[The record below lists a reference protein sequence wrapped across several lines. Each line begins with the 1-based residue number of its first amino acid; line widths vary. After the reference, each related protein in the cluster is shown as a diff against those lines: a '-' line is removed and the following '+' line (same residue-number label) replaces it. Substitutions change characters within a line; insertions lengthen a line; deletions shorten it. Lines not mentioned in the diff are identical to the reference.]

1 MSEKGIKRFDEL
13 NIARLS
19 LISVQERIPPD
30 YRDWSVE
37 LEDGDRRYKVTCQ
50 AMPEYGVP
58 HGIDTDIS
66 AALVNLYIDQ
76 GSPADGSVTCTPYQ
90 LLQMAGLD
98 TSGRYYAALD
108 ESLKRLLTTNYFIA
122 EGWRDHPRKRWTNVN
137 FRYIDRLEFSSGEAE
152 RLDAS
157 SILKITL
164 PQEIARS
171 VRSGYIK
178 PLDLSFMQTLK
189 RPPTRALYR
198 LLDSQRR
205 DPENPERVAM
215 SYQVGLMEWA
225 EACKIVSDRPSMAQR
240 TLDAAHEELLEK
252 GFLKNVEYLGRGK
265 KKLLHYTFGE
275 AFIPPDPLLVQNL
288 AGIGITHT
296 RALQL
301 VREYGEASV
310 ADTLERYQ
318 AIVAS
323 GYKPRSRPAFFVDL
337 LKNPEKYQVPA
348 DPLLAPE
355 GPQKAQRAS
364 RGGSGA
370 RRAAEAPSRPSQ
382 EEEGVDAALRA
393 RPREEQVEE
402 VMRTLTFLLRNDLK
416 LPELDTLRL
425 ALDEG
430 LEDPLDIKTW
440 ILRGVSSGQKAAVI
454 RDLRARLSL
463 KPASAQ
469 AALPDRLF

>member
-76 GSPADGSVTCTPYQ
+76 GAPADGSVTCTPYQ

-108 ESLKRLLTTNYFIA
+108 ESLRRLLTTNYFIA

-178 PLDLSFMQTLK
+178 PLDLSFMQTLR

-215 SYQVGLMEWA
+215 TYQVGLMEWA
-225 EACKIVSDRPSMAQR
+225 EACKIVTDRPSMAQR
-240 TLDAAHEELLEK
+240 TLDAAHEELIEK
-252 GFLKNVEYLGRGK
+252 GFLKSVEYLGRGK

-288 AGIGITHT
+288 AAIGITHT

-301 VREYGEASV
+301 VREHSEAV
-310 ADTLERYQ
+310 VEDTLLRYQ
-318 AIVAS
+318 GIVS
-323 GYKPRSRPAFFVDL
+323 GGYKPRSRPAFFVDL
-337 LKNPEKYQVPA
+337 LKNPEKYQLPEGVLL
-348 DPLLAPE
+348 PLE
-355 GPQKAQRAS
+355 GPQKGQQVRKQGERAE
-364 RGGSGA
+364 RGL
-370 RRAAEAPSRPSQ
+370 EAPSRASQ
-382 EEEGVDAALRA
+382 EEETSDTDAALHA
-393 RPREEQVEE
+393 LPRDAQVEE

-416 LPELDTLRL
+416 VPELDTLRL

-430 LEDPLDIKTW
+430 LEDPLDVKAW
-440 ILRGVSSGQKAAVI
+440 VLRGISGGQKAAMI

-463 KPASAQ
+463 TPAPQ
-469 AALPDRLF
+469 

>member
-76 GSPADGSVTCTPYQ
+76 GAPADGSVTCTPYQ

-152 RLDAS
+152 RLDAT

-205 DPENPERVAM
+205 DPENPEQVAM

-225 EACKIVSDRPSMAQR
+225 EACKIVTDRPSMAQR
-240 TLDAAHEELLEK
+240 TLDAAHEELIEK
-252 GFLKNVEYLGRGK
+252 GFLKSVEYLGRGK

-275 AFIPPDPLLVQNL
+275 AFIPPDPLLVQSL
-288 AGIGITHT
+288 ADLGITHT

-301 VREYGEASV
+301 VREHGEANV
-310 ADTLERYQ
+310 EDTLTRYQ
-318 AIVAS
+318 TIVAG
-323 GYKPRSRPAFFVDL
+323 GYRPRSRPAFFVDL
-337 LKNPEKYQVPA
+337 LKNPEKYQVPDEA
-348 DPLLAPE
+348 VTAPE
-355 GPQKAQRAS
+355 EPRKVQRG
-364 RGGSGA
+364 RGRGESTVEELEG
-370 RRAAEAPSRPSQ
+370 PSRPSQ
-382 EEEGVDAALRA
+382 EEEESDADTALRA
-393 RPREEQVEE
+393 LPREVQVEE

-416 LPELDTLRL
+416 VPELDTLRL

-430 LEDPLDIKTW
+430 LEDPLDVKVW
-440 ILRGVSSGQKAAVI
+440 VLRAVTSGQRTAMI

-463 KPASAQ
+463 VPAS
-469 AALPDRLF
+469 PTGR

>member
-1 MSEKGIKRFDEL
+1 MSEKEIKRFDEL

-19 LISVQERIPPD
+19 LISVQERIPQG
-30 YRDWSVE
+30 YREWSVE
-37 LEDGDRRYKVTCQ
+37 LEDGDRRYRVTCQ

-76 GSPADGSVTCTPYQ
+76 GSPLDGSVTCTPYQ
-90 LLQMAGLD
+90 LLRMAGLD
-98 TSGRYYAALD
+98 TSGRYYAALE

-157 SILKITL
+157 SILRITL

-205 DPENPERVAM
+205 DPENPEVVAM
-215 SYQVGLMEWA
+215 SYEVGLMEWA
-225 EACKIVSDRPSMAQR
+225 EACKIVTDRPSLAQR
-240 TLDAAHEELLEK
+240 TLDAAHEELLDK
-252 GFLKNVEYLGRGK
+252 GFLKSVEYLGRGK
-265 KKLLHYTFGE
+265 KKVLRYTFGE
-275 AFIPPDPLLVQNL
+275 AFIPPDPLLVQRL
-288 AGIGITHT
+288 AEIGVTYT
-296 RALQL
+296 RVLQL
-301 VREYGEASV
+301 VREHGEALV
-310 ADTLERYQ
+310 EDTLLRYQ
-318 AIVAS
+318 SIIAG

-337 LKNPEKYQVPA
+337 LKNPTKYQVPEGA
-348 DPLLAPE
+348 SLPSEGPKKALQTSKRGKRAGRSPE
-355 GPQKAQRAS
+355 GP
-364 RGGSGA
+364 
-370 RRAAEAPSRPSQ
+370 SRPLQS
-382 EEEGVDAALRA
+382 EEGEEGNAGLQALS
-393 RPREEQVEE
+393 PEQRVEE

-416 LPELDTLRL
+416 LAELDTLRL

-430 LEDPLDIKTW
+430 LEDPLDVKAW
-440 ILRGVSSGQKAAVI
+440 VLRAISSGQKAAMI

-463 KPASAQ
+463 VPAPPQ
-469 AALPDRLF
+469 EE

>member
-76 GSPADGSVTCTPYQ
+76 GAPADGTVTCTPYQ

-178 PLDLSFMQTLK
+178 PLDLSFMQTLR

-205 DPENPERVAM
+205 DPENPEEVAM

-225 EACKIVSDRPSMAQR
+225 EACKIVTDRPSMAQR
-240 TLDAAHEELLEK
+240 TLDSAHEELIEK
-252 GFLKNVEYLGRGK
+252 GFLKSVEYLGRGK

-275 AFIPPDPLLVQNL
+275 AFIPPDPLLVQSL
-288 AGIGITHT
+288 ADIGITHT

-301 VREYGEASV
+301 VREHGEATV
-310 ADTLERYQ
+310 EDTLTRYQ
-318 AIVAS
+318 TIVAG
-323 GYKPRSRPAFFVDL
+323 GYRPRSRPAFFVDL
-337 LKNPEKYQVPA
+337 LKNPEKYQVAGMVEEPVVTS
-348 DPLLAPE
+348 E
-355 GPQKAQRAS
+355 GPKKTRHDKNSGES
-364 RGGSGA
+364 RSEGLEG
-370 RRAAEAPSRPSQ
+370 PSRPLQ
-382 EEEGVDAALRA
+382 EEEDADANAALRA
-393 RPREEQVEE
+393 LPRDAQVEE

-416 LPELDTLRL
+416 IPELDTLRL

-430 LEDPLDIKTW
+430 LEDPLDVKVW
-440 ILRGVSSGQKAAVI
+440 VLRGVTSGQKGAMI

-463 KPASAQ
+463 VHEG
-469 AALPDRLF
+469 AAGG

>member
-1 MSEKGIKRFDEL
+1 MSETGIKRFDEL

-19 LISVQERIPPD
+19 LISVQERIPPG

-37 LEDGDRRYKVTCQ
+37 LEDGDRRYRVTCQ

-58 HGIDTDIS
+58 HGIDTDIT

-76 GSPADGSVTCTPYQ
+76 GAPPGGSVTCTPYQ

-98 TSGRYYAALD
+98 HSGRYYAALD
-108 ESLKRLLTTNYFIA
+108 ESLRRLTTTNYFIA

-137 FRYIDRLEFSSGEAE
+137 FRYIDRYEFTSGDSNS
-152 RLDAS
+152 LDAS

-178 PLDLSFMQTLK
+178 PLDLSFMQTLG

-205 DPENPERVAM
+205 DPEQPERVAM
-215 SYQVGLMEWA
+215 TFQVGLMEWA
-225 EACKIVSDRPSMAQR
+225 QACKIVTDRPSMAQR

-252 GFLKNVEYLGRGK
+252 GFLKNVEYVGRGK
-265 KKLLHYTFGE
+265 KKYLHYTFGE
-275 AFIPPDPLLVQNL
+275 AFIPPSPGLMQDL
-288 AGIGITHT
+288 ADIGITQT

-301 VREYGEASV
+301 VREHGEDSV
-310 ADTLERYQ
+310 EDTLARYQ
-318 AIVAS
+318 AIVAG
-323 GYKPRSRPAFFVDL
+323 GYKPRSRPAFFIDL
-337 LKNPEKYQVPA
+337 LKNPEKYA
-348 DPLLAPE
+348 LPE
-355 GPQKAQRAS
+355 GPVLVPEGVKKGRGR
-364 RGGSGA
+364 RGGTRSA
-370 RRAAEAPSRPSQ
+370 QNPSEAPSRPLQ
-382 EEEGVDAALRA
+382 EEMGEAEADETLRA
-393 RPREEQVEE
+393 LPREAQVEE
-402 VMRTLTFLLRNDLK
+402 VMRTLTFLLRADLK
-416 LPELDTLRL
+416 LPELDALRL

-430 LEDPLDIKTW
+430 LEDPLEVKARV
-440 ILRGVSSGQKAAVI
+440 LRGVSSGERAAMI

-463 KPASAQ
+463 VGE
-469 AALPDRLF
+469 RG

>member
-1 MSEKGIKRFDEL
+1 MSEKEIKRFDEL

-19 LISVQERIPPD
+19 LISVQERIPQG

-37 LEDGDRRYKVTCQ
+37 LEDGDRRYRVTCQ

-58 HGIDTDIS
+58 HGIDTDIT

-90 LLQMAGLD
+90 LLKMAGLD
-98 TSGRYYAALD
+98 TSGRYYAALE
-108 ESLKRLLTTNYFIA
+108 ESLKRLTTTNYFIA
-122 EGWRDHPRKRWTNVN
+122 EGWRDHPRRRWTNVN
-137 FRYIDRLEFSSGEAE
+137 FRYIDRLEFSSGEAG

-205 DPENPERVAM
+205 DPEHPEVVAM
-215 SYQVGLMEWA
+215 SYEVGLMEWA
-225 EACKIVSDRPSMAQR
+225 EACKIVTDRPSLAQR
-240 TLDAAHEELLEK
+240 TLDAAHEELLDK
-252 GFLKNVEYLGRGK
+252 GFLKSVEYVGRGK
-265 KKLLHYTFGE
+265 KKVLRYTFGE
-275 AFIPPDPLLVQNL
+275 AFIPPDPLLVQRL
-288 AGIGITHT
+288 ADIGITYT
-296 RALQL
+296 RVLQL
-301 VREYGEASV
+301 VREYGEALV
-310 ADTLERYQ
+310 EDTLLRYGNII
-318 AIVAS
+318 AG

-337 LKNPEKYQVPA
+337 LKNPTKYQIPEGAVVA
-348 DPLLAPE
+348 SE
-355 GPQKAQRAS
+355 GPQKAQQEVQ
-364 RGGSGA
+364 RG
-370 RRAAEAPSRPSQ
+370 RRAGKSLQGPSRPLQ
-382 EEEGVDAALRA
+382 EEVEGGDDTT
-393 RPREEQVEE
+393 PRLSREQQVEE

-430 LEDPLDIKTW
+430 LEDPLDVKAW
-440 ILRGVSSGQKAAVI
+440 VLRAISSGQKAAMI

-463 KPASAQ
+463 VPKASSAE
-469 AALPDRLF
+469 

>member
-1 MSEKGIKRFDEL
+1 MTEKEIKRFDEL

-19 LISVQERIPPD
+19 LISVQERIPVG

-37 LEDGDRRYKVTCQ
+37 LEDGDRRYRVTCQ

-58 HGIDTDIS
+58 HGIDTDIT

-76 GSPADGSVTCTPYQ
+76 GAPTDGTVTCTPYQ

-108 ESLKRLLTTNYFIA
+108 ESLRRLTTTNYFIA

-171 VRSGYIK
+171 VRSGFIK

-198 LLDSQRR
+198 LLDAQRR
-205 DPENPERVAM
+205 DPENPEQVAM
-215 SYQVGLMEWA
+215 SYEVGLMEWA
-225 EACKIVSDRPSMAQR
+225 EACKIITDRPSLAVR
-240 TLDAAHEELLEK
+240 TLDAAHEELIEK
-252 GFLKNVEYLGRGK
+252 GFLKSVEYLGRGK

-275 AFIPPDPLLVQNL
+275 AFIPPDPLLMQGL
-288 AGIGITHT
+288 TDIGITPT

-301 VREYGEASV
+301 VREHGEALI
-310 ADTLERYQ
+310 ADTFTRYQ
-318 AIVAS
+318 AIVAE

-337 LKNPEKYQVPA
+337 LKNPGKYMNPEVPVA
-348 DPLLAPE
+348 VSG
-355 GPQKAQRAS
+355 GPYKAQQDTPQGKRPRKAPQ
-364 RGGSGA
+364 
-370 RRAAEAPSRPSQ
+370 APSRPSQ
-382 EEEGVDAALRA
+382 EERDLEADTALRA
-393 RPREEQVEE
+393 LPREGQVEE

-416 LPELDTLRL
+416 LTELDTLRL

-430 LEDPLDIKTW
+430 LEDPLDVKAW
-440 ILRGVSSGQKAAVI
+440 VLRGISSGQKGEMI
-454 RDLRARLSL
+454 RELRARLSL
-463 KPASAQ
+463 A
-469 AALPDRLF
+469 PDGPNMLF

>member
-1 MSEKGIKRFDEL
+1 MAEKGTKRFDEL

-37 LEDGDRRYKVTCQ
+37 LEDGERRYRVTCQ

-76 GSPADGSVTCTPYQ
+76 GAPSDGSVTCTPYQ

-137 FRYIDRLEFSSGEAE
+137 FRYIDRLEFTSGDEN

-157 SILKITL
+157 SVLKITL

-171 VRSGYIK
+171 VRSGYLK
-178 PLDLSFMQTLK
+178 PLDLSFMQTLR

-205 DPENPERVAM
+205 DPENPERVSM
-215 SYQVGLMEWA
+215 TYEVGLMEWA
-225 EACKIVSDRPSMAQR
+225 EACKIVTDRPSMAQR

-252 GFLKNVEYLGRGK
+252 GFLKSVEYLGRGR

-275 AFIPPDPLLVQNL
+275 AFIPPDPLLVQSL
-288 AGIGITHT
+288 AEIGITHT

-301 VREYGEASV
+301 VREHGEALV
-310 ADTLERYQ
+310 EDTLSRYQ
-318 AIVAS
+318 TIVS
-323 GYKPRSRPAFFVDL
+323 GGYKPRSRPAFFVDL
-337 LKNPEKYQVPA
+337 LKNPEKYQTGEGAVLASESPQKA
-348 DPLLAPE
+348 QQSRKKGKGSQDAPE
-355 GPQKAQRAS
+355 GP
-364 RGGSGA
+364 
-370 RRAAEAPSRPSQ
+370 SRPLQ
-382 EEEGVDAALRA
+382 EEEDSDAALSSL
-393 RPREEQVEE
+393 PREAQVEE

-430 LEDPLDIKTW
+430 LEDPLDVKAW
-440 ILRGVSSGQKAAVI
+440 VLRGVSSGQKAAMI

-463 KPASAQ
+463 RPL
-469 AALPDRLF
+469 LP

>member
-1 MSEKGIKRFDEL
+1 MAEKGTKRFDEL

-37 LEDGDRRYKVTCQ
+37 LEDGERRYRVTCQ

-76 GSPADGSVTCTPYQ
+76 GAPSDGSVTCTPYQ

-137 FRYIDRLEFSSGEAE
+137 FRYIDRLEFTSGDEN

-157 SILKITL
+157 SVLKITL

-171 VRSGYIK
+171 VRSGYLK
-178 PLDLSFMQTLK
+178 PLDLSFMQTLR

-205 DPENPERVAM
+205 DPENPERVSM
-215 SYQVGLMEWA
+215 TYEVGLMEWA
-225 EACKIVSDRPSMAQR
+225 EACKIVTDRPSMAQR

-252 GFLKNVEYLGRGK
+252 GFLKSVEYLGRGK

-275 AFIPPDPLLVQNL
+275 AFIPPDPLLVQSL
-288 AGIGITHT
+288 AEIGITHT

-301 VREYGEASV
+301 VREHGEALV
-310 ADTLERYQ
+310 EDTLSRYQ
-318 AIVAS
+318 TIVS
-323 GYKPRSRPAFFVDL
+323 GGYKPRSRPAFFVDL
-337 LKNPEKYQVPA
+337 LKNPEKYQTGEGAVLPS
-348 DPLLAPE
+348 E
-355 GPQKAQRAS
+355 GPQKAQQGRKKGERSQEAS
-364 RGGSGA
+364 EG
-370 RRAAEAPSRPSQ
+370 PSRPLQ
-382 EEEGVDAALRA
+382 EEEDSDAALRA
-393 RPREEQVEE
+393 LPREAQVEE

-430 LEDPLDIKTW
+430 LEDPLDVKAW
-440 ILRGVSSGQKAAVI
+440 VLRGVSSGQKAAMI

-463 KPASAQ
+463 RPLLQ
-469 AALPDRLF
+469 

>member
-1 MSEKGIKRFDEL
+1 KRFDEL

-37 LEDGDRRYKVTCQ
+37 LADGDRRYRVTCQ

-76 GSPADGSVTCTPYQ
+76 GAPADGSVTCTPYQ

-137 FRYIDRLEFSSGEAE
+137 FRYIDRLEFTSGDEN

-157 SILKITL
+157 SVLKITL

-171 VRSGYIK
+171 VRSGYLK

-205 DPENPERVAM
+205 DPENPERVSM
-215 SYQVGLMEWA
+215 TYEVGLMEWA
-225 EACKIVSDRPSMAQR
+225 EACKIVTDRPSLAQR

-252 GFLKNVEYLGRGK
+252 GFLKSVEYLGRGK
-265 KKLLHYTFGE
+265 KKMLHYTFGE
-275 AFIPPDPLLVQNL
+275 AFIPPDPLLVQRL
-288 AGIGITHT
+288 AEIGITHT

-301 VREYGEASV
+301 VREHGEANV
-310 ADTLERYQ
+310 EDTLVRYQ
-318 AIVAS
+318 NIVAG
-323 GYKPRSRPAFFVDL
+323 GYRPRSRPAFFVDL
-337 LKNPEKYQVPA
+337 LKNPEKYQTN
-348 DPLLAPE
+348 E
-355 GPQKAQRAS
+355 GAVLPSEGLQKPQRS
-364 RGGSGA
+364 RKRGKGAGSESE
-370 RRAAEAPSRPSQ
+370 RPSRPLQ
-382 EEEGVDAALRA
+382 EEEDTDASLRTL
-393 RPREEQVEE
+393 PREAQIDE

-430 LEDPLDIKTW
+430 LEDPLDVKAW
-440 ILRGVSSGQKAAVI
+440 VLRGISSGQKAAMI

-463 KPASAQ
+463 RPLLQ
-469 AALPDRLF
+469 

>member
-1 MSEKGIKRFDEL
+1 MAEKGTKRFDEL

-37 LEDGDRRYKVTCQ
+37 LADGDRRYRVTCQ

-76 GSPADGSVTCTPYQ
+76 GAPADGSVTCTPYQ

-137 FRYIDRLEFSSGEAE
+137 FRYIDRLEFTSGDEN

-157 SILKITL
+157 SVLKITL

-171 VRSGYIK
+171 VRSGYLK

-205 DPENPERVAM
+205 DPENPERVSM
-215 SYQVGLMEWA
+215 TYEVGLMEWA
-225 EACKIVSDRPSMAQR
+225 EACKIVTDRPSLAQR

-252 GFLKNVEYLGRGK
+252 GFLKSVEYLGRGK
-265 KKLLHYTFGE
+265 KKILHYTFGE
-275 AFIPPDPLLVQNL
+275 AFIPPDPLLVQSL
-288 AGIGITHT
+288 AEIGITHT

-301 VREYGEASV
+301 VREHGEANV
-310 ADTLERYQ
+310 EDTLVRYQ
-318 AIVAS
+318 NIVAG
-323 GYKPRSRPAFFVDL
+323 GYRPRSRPAFFVDL
-337 LKNPEKYQVPA
+337 LKNPEKYRTNEEAVLPS
-348 DPLLAPE
+348 E
-355 GPQKAQRAS
+355 GLQKPQQSRKRGKSAQKELE
-364 RGGSGA
+364 G
-370 RRAAEAPSRPSQ
+370 PSRPLQ
-382 EEEGVDAALRA
+382 EEEDADATLRA
-393 RPREEQVEE
+393 LPRETQIEE

-416 LPELDTLRL
+416 LPELETLRL

-430 LEDPLDIKTW
+430 LEDPLDVKSW
-440 ILRGVSSGQKAAVI
+440 VLRSISSGQKAAMI

-463 KPASAQ
+463 RPLLQ
-469 AALPDRLF
+469 

>member
-19 LISVQERIPPD
+19 LISVQERIPEN

-37 LEDGDRRYKVTCQ
+37 LEDGDRRYRVTCQ

-58 HGIDTDIS
+58 HGIDTDIT

-76 GSPADGSVTCTPYQ
+76 GSPNDGSVTCTPYQ

-108 ESLKRLLTTNYFIA
+108 ESLRRLTTTNYFIA

-215 SYQVGLMEWA
+215 TYEVGLMEWA
-225 EACKIVSDRPSMAQR
+225 EACKIVTERPSMAQR

-252 GFLKNVEYLGRGK
+252 GFLKSVEYVGRGK
-265 KKLLHYTFGE
+265 KKLLLYTFGE
-275 AFIPPDPLLVQNL
+275 AFIPPDPALVQQL
-288 AGIGITHT
+288 AEIGITYT

-301 VREYGEASV
+301 VREHSEAV
-310 ADTLERYQ
+310 VEDTLLHFQ
-318 AIVAS
+318 GIMAS
-323 GYKPRSRPAFFVDL
+323 GFKPRSRPAFFVDL
-337 LKNPEKYQVPA
+337 LKNPGKYQGGEGAV
-348 DPLLAPE
+348 LASE
-355 GPQKAQRAS
+355 GPRKAQQTLVGRES
-364 RGGSGA
+364 RGKGNAGPSRGLESESTPE
-370 RRAAEAPSRPSQ
+370 AEA
-382 EEEGVDAALRA
+382 ALQTL
-393 RPREEQVEE
+393 PREAQVEE
-402 VMRTLTFLLRNDLK
+402 VMRTLTFLLRNDLRVA
-416 LPELDTLRL
+416 ELDTLRL

-430 LEDPLDIKTW
+430 LEDPLEVKARV
-440 ILRGVSSGQKAAVI
+440 LRGIGSGQKAAVI
-454 RDLRARLSL
+454 RDLRARLDLTPQPSG
-463 KPASAQ
+463 K
-469 AALPDRLF
+469 RE

>member
-76 GSPADGSVTCTPYQ
+76 GAPADGSVTCTPYQ

-108 ESLKRLLTTNYFIA
+108 ESLRRLTTTNYFIA

-137 FRYIDRLEFSSGEAE
+137 FRYIDRLEFTSGDEN

-157 SILKITL
+157 SVLRITL

-171 VRSGYIK
+171 VRAGYIK

-205 DPENPERVAM
+205 DPENPEQVAM

-225 EACKIVSDRPSMAQR
+225 EACKIVTDRPSMAQR

-252 GFLKNVEYLGRGK
+252 GFLKSVEYLGRGK
-265 KKLLHYTFGE
+265 KKMLHYTFGD
-275 AFIPPDPLLVQNL
+275 AFIPPDPLLVQSL
-288 AGIGITHT
+288 ADIGITHT

-301 VREYGEASV
+301 VREHGEAEV
-310 ADTLERYQ
+310 EDTLIRYQ
-318 AIVAS
+318 TIVS
-323 GYKPRSRPAFFVDL
+323 GGYRPRSRPAFFVDL
-337 LKNPEKYQVPA
+337 LKNPEKYQTPEGAVLPS
-348 DPLLAPE
+348 E
-355 GPQKAQRAS
+355 GPQKAQQGRKKGERS
-364 RGGSGA
+364 REELEG
-370 RRAAEAPSRPSQ
+370 PSRPLQ
-382 EEEGVDAALRA
+382 EEEDADAALRA
-393 RPREEQVEE
+393 LPRESQVEA

-430 LEDPLDIKTW
+430 LEDPLDVKAW
-440 ILRGVSSGQKAAVI
+440 VLRGISSGQKAAMI

-463 KPASAQ
+463 VPAPQ
-469 AALPDRLF
+469 

>member
-1 MSEKGIKRFDEL
+1 MAVSEKGIKRFDEL

-76 GSPADGSVTCTPYQ
+76 GAPADGSVTCTPYQ

-108 ESLKRLLTTNYFIA
+108 ESLRRLTTTNYFIA

-137 FRYIDRLEFSSGEAE
+137 FRYIDRLEFTSGDEN

-157 SILKITL
+157 SVLRITL

-171 VRSGYIK
+171 VRAGYIK

-205 DPENPERVAM
+205 DPENPEQVAM

-225 EACKIVSDRPSMAQR
+225 EACKIVTDRPSMAQR

-252 GFLKNVEYLGRGK
+252 GFLKSVEYLGRGK
-265 KKLLHYTFGE
+265 KKMLHYTFGD
-275 AFIPPDPLLVQNL
+275 AFIPPDPLLVQSL
-288 AGIGITHT
+288 ADIGITHT

-301 VREYGEASV
+301 VREHGEAEV
-310 ADTLERYQ
+310 EDTLIRYQ
-318 AIVAS
+318 TIVS
-323 GYKPRSRPAFFVDL
+323 GGYRPRSRPAFFVDL
-337 LKNPEKYQVPA
+337 LKNPEKYQTPEGA
-348 DPLLAPE
+348 ALPSE
-355 GPQKAQRAS
+355 GPQKAPQGRKKGERS
-364 RGGSGA
+364 REELEG
-370 RRAAEAPSRPSQ
+370 PSRPLQ
-382 EEEGVDAALRA
+382 EEEDADAALRA
-393 RPREEQVEE
+393 LPREAQVEA

-430 LEDPLDIKTW
+430 LEDPLDVKAW
-440 ILRGVSSGQKAAVI
+440 VLRGISSGQKAAMI

-463 KPASAQ
+463 VPAPQ
-469 AALPDRLF
+469 

>member
-1 MSEKGIKRFDEL
+1 VSEKGIKRFDEL

-19 LISVQERIPPD
+19 LISVQERIPAD

-58 HGIDTDIS
+58 HGIDTDIT

-98 TSGRYYAALD
+98 TSGRYYTALD
-108 ESLKRLLTTNYFIA
+108 ESLRRLTTTNYFIA

-137 FRYIDRLEFSSGEAE
+137 FRYIDRLEFSSGESE

-205 DPENPERVAM
+205 DPENPERIAM

-240 TLDAAHEELLEK
+240 TLDAAHEELIEK
-252 GFLKNVEYLGRGK
+252 GFLKSVEYLGRGK
-265 KKLLHYTFGE
+265 KKLLSYTFGE
-275 AFIPPDPLLVQNL
+275 AFIPPDPVLVQNL
-288 AGIGITHT
+288 AEIGITHT

-301 VREYGEASV
+301 VREHGEDSV

-318 AIVAS
+318 AIVAA

-337 LKNPEKYQVPA
+337 LKHPEKYQLPGDA
-348 DPLLAPE
+348 LLAPE
-355 GPQKAQRAS
+355 GPRKARQTHRRGESPKTPTEGPSRALREEVDADVS
-364 RGGSGA
+364 LRGLP
-370 RRAAEAPSRPSQ
+370 RAA
-382 EEEGVDAALRA
+382 
-393 RPREEQVEE
+393 QVEE

-416 LPELDTLRL
+416 VLELDTLRM

-430 LEDPLDIKTW
+430 LEDPLDVKAW
-440 ILRGVSSGQKAAVI
+440 VLKGVSSGQKAAMI

-463 KPASAQ
+463 KV
-469 AALPDRLF
+469 AAP

>member
-1 MSEKGIKRFDEL
+1 MAVSEKGIKRFDEL

-76 GSPADGSVTCTPYQ
+76 GAPADGSVTCTPYQ

-108 ESLKRLLTTNYFIA
+108 ESLRRLTTTNYFIA

-137 FRYIDRLEFSSGEAE
+137 FRYIDRLEFTSGDEN

-157 SILKITL
+157 SVLRITL

-171 VRSGYIK
+171 VRAGYIK

-205 DPENPERVAM
+205 DPENPEQVAM

-225 EACKIVSDRPSMAQR
+225 EACKIVTDRPSMAQR

-252 GFLKNVEYLGRGK
+252 GFLKSVEYLGRGK
-265 KKLLHYTFGE
+265 KKMLHYTFGD
-275 AFIPPDPLLVQNL
+275 AFIPPDPLLVQSL
-288 AGIGITHT
+288 ADIGITHT

-301 VREYGEASV
+301 VREHGEAEV
-310 ADTLERYQ
+310 EDTLIRYQ
-318 AIVAS
+318 TIVS
-323 GYKPRSRPAFFVDL
+323 GGYRPRSRPAFFVDL
-337 LKNPEKYQVPA
+337 LKNPEKYQTPEGAVLPS
-348 DPLLAPE
+348 E
-355 GPQKAQRAS
+355 GPQKAQQGRKKGERS
-364 RGGSGA
+364 REELEG
-370 RRAAEAPSRPSQ
+370 PSRPLQ
-382 EEEGVDAALRA
+382 EEEDADAALRA
-393 RPREEQVEE
+393 LPRESQVEA

-430 LEDPLDIKTW
+430 LEDPLDVKAW
-440 ILRGVSSGQKAAVI
+440 VLRGISSGQKAAMI

-463 KPASAQ
+463 VPAPQ
-469 AALPDRLF
+469 